1 MLLKK
6 SRGRLNMKI
15 KTEYLSKSST
25 NNSWTEKLSHL
36 KFYFYRIFF
45 KATEENEYGPINMG
59 NIGHKGFN

>member
-1 MLLKK
+1 
-6 SRGRLNMKI
+6 MKI